1 MTSHSKRGLSLAQR
15 GARKAV
21 APTSDRNSLVPHLV
35 PDHTRVRSMPQPV
48 PRNPNRI
55 ASKWRVW
62 VGGGEGGAAK
72 VVVSTRLVKLGDCK
86 KKPKGVNKDSLC
98 CVSGGL
104 SPKRVCVCV
113 CVLNF
118 NEKRFVVFFLELII
132 FSICSKKGAS
142 LFMLLPFCLERRHL
156 LVGLRPCVVCVSK
169 SRTREQCLYRRNLF
183 RWLCVSCKAAAWSL
197 GCASGLRRV
206 LLKSLWLH
214 LQKRCEWT

>member
-1 MTSHSKRGLSLAQR
+1 MAGLGWGRG
-15 GARKAV
+15 G
-21 APTSDRNSLVPHLV
+21 
-35 PDHTRVRSMPQPV
+35 
-48 PRNPNRI
+48 
-55 ASKWRVW
+55 
-62 VGGGEGGAAK
+62 GGGEGGCVYPACEAWGLQK
-72 VVVSTRLVKLGDCK
+72 TTEGCKQRLLVLCFRRP
-86 KKPKGVNKDSLC
+86 KPKESLW
-98 CVSGGL
+98 
-104 SPKRVCVCV
+104 VCV